1 MRTLRRMQLKSQSQ
15 LINRVCSYGYKNA
28 GPISKVAQYQR
39 VVCKVLRWIMNLSVK
54 IAVAS
59 VLDRA
64 GIISLIKA
72 YRSTR
77 SGLVL
82 AFHRVLPS
90 QEARLSSQPEITL
103 TDTVFEQLLILLRQE
118 FHVVSL
124 TQLLNQ
130 PEDIEGRQRVALT
143 FDDGWSDTFTC
154 AYPLL
159 LRYGIPA
166 TVFLCPGLMVEGGA
180 IPEER
185 FARVWHW
192 CETHQHLDLLL
203 QDLRKWGMTADSSDD
218 RQALS
223 LLLKRLAINAKTLM
237 LSHLETAYGV
247 PDCEARSL
255 LTWDEVRIMRR
266 NNITFG
272 SHTLHHSTLT
282 AEQQPALD
290 DELRN
295 SREMIESNLGEEV
308 RFLAYPKGAY
318 GSRVIEAARRAG
330 YSHCFTTQ
338 HGSVGRHVNPFAIP
352 RINIDDSV
360 VVDGICALHAS
371 RARFHLQ
378 HYIGSAALLAV
389 LALAHAMSF

>member
-1 MRTLRRMQLKSQSQ
+1 
-15 LINRVCSYGYKNA
+15 
-28 GPISKVAQYQR
+28 
-39 VVCKVLRWIMNLSVK
+39 MNLSVK

-59 VLDRA
+59 ALDRA
-64 GIISLIKA
+64 GIISLVRG

-90 QEARLSSQPEITL
+90 QEARLSIQPNITL
-103 TDTVFEQLLILLRQE
+103 TDTVFEPLLILLRQE

-143 FDDGWSDTFTC
+143 FDDGWFDTFSC

-159 LRYGIPA
+159 LRYGAPA
-166 TVFLCPGLMVEGGA
+166 TVFLCPGLMDEGGA

-203 QDLRKWGMTADSSDD
+203 QDLRKWGLTADKSHD
-218 RQALS
+218 RQVWS
-223 LLLKRLAINAKTLM
+223 RMLKRLAINAKMLM

-247 PDCEARSL
+247 PGCETRHL
-255 LTWDEVRIMRR
+255 LTWDEVRIMRQS
-266 NNITFG
+266 NITFG
-272 SHTLHHSTLT
+272 SHTMHHSTLT

-290 DELRN
+290 EELRN
-295 SREMIESNLGEEV
+295 SREVIESNLGETV
-308 RFLAYPKGAY
+308 RFLAYPNGRY
-318 GSRVIEAARRAG
+318 DSRVIEAARRAG
-330 YSHCFTTQ
+330 YSHCFVTQ
-338 HGSVGRHVNPFAIP
+338 HGSVGRDANPFAIH
-352 RINIDDSV
+352 RINIDDSA
-360 VVDGICALHAS
+360 VVDGIFSLNAS
-371 RARFHLQ
+371 RTRFHLQ

-389 LALAHAMSF
+389 LALAHSMSF